1 MGEEWKASSEIL
13 WSSSHGDFQSWG
25 VPLHGLFRLDSLD
38 ERTLQALNFVVIYS
52 AQCVRHMK
60 TNTASEGWGEGTH
73 LLASPD
79 FRFRF
84 LVIVPIQAAL
94 WESFIPSGMKKNSSY
109 SNSLRY
115 SPSTRWRLLS
125 LWNQPS
131 TSLIPSCF
139 LRHSQAF
146 SEVTWEK
153 KRFLN
158 DSVYPGIWTACHL
171 FCFKLQNHFIH
182 FIANCQFSNFPH
194 MDHISWTFCCVRA
207 FIF

>member
-25 VPLHGLFRLDSLD
+25 VPLHGLFPLDSLD
-38 ERTLQALNFVVIYS
+38 ERTLHALNFVVIYS

-94 WESFIPSGMKKNSSY
+94 WESFLPSGMKKNSSY

-115 SPSTRWRLLS
+115 PPPLHQWRLLS

-153 KRFLN
+153 KCFLN
-158 DSVYPGIWTACHL
+158 DSVYLGELDCLPFIL
-171 FCFKLQNHFIH
+171 F
-182 FIANCQFSNFPH
+182 
-194 MDHISWTFCCVRA
+194 
-207 FIF
+207 